1 MQFNM
6 KRKIILIKVLSL
18 ILFSSIVVA
27 QEKVSV
33 KIFPDIKR
41 QKIQSIGGDYCQAL
55 YTNSAWD
62 NIGGE
67 TLKQFRPGFVRVGL
81 PLLFRNE
88 NYTNTKGDQILK
100 QPRVISLL
108 ETIKRM
114 KNEFG
119 VKTFIVSV
127 WDLPNE
133 LIVDPTKQS
142 QRVVKPE
149 SYDEVLD
156 MLVAFLLKAKNE
168 YGVDVDYFSFNES
181 DGGWQLQFSPQA
193 TIAFIKKAMIR
204 FGAAG
209 LKTKF
214 LLADT
219 AQTKG
224 TVEFATM
231 IMADSTIWK
240 QLGPLCFHSWW
251 SENIPDSEFERV
263 AAFAK
268 AQNKPVWCDEL
279 GFDAEAHKIKGMFQ
293 SWDYGLRFAKIS
305 HRMLKYAEVEVSMY
319 WTWENNYTIM
329 STDLKTMYPSYYVT
343 RHLVDYLNKG
353 TQIVHSMS
361 SDSEV
366 LAVSGIHENGIQV
379 LQLINMKKIPV
390 IVDVEGY
397 NSKSIDMVTTIE
409 SNNWNVQK
417 NVTKSKRGH
426 TYIQLQPASI
436 NTLIIN

>member
-1 MQFNM
+1 M
-6 KRKIILIKVLSL
+6 KSKTGLWSFVILI
-18 ILFSSIVVA
+18 IYSSVVFA

-33 KIFPDIKR
+33 KVFPDIKR

-88 NYTNTKGDQILK
+88 NYINTKGNKILK
-100 QPRVISLL
+100 QPRIISLL

-127 WDLPNE
+127 WDVPNE

-142 QRVVKPE
+142 QRVIKPE
-149 SYDEVLD
+149 SHDEVLD
-156 MLVAFLLKAKNE
+156 MLIAFLLKAKND

-181 DGGWQLQFSPQA
+181 DGGWQVQFSPQS
-193 TIAFIKKAMIR
+193 TIAFIKKAMAR
-204 FGAAG
+204 FEAAG

-293 SWDYGLRFAKIS
+293 SWDYALRFAKIS

-329 STDLKTMYPSYYVT
+329 SPDLKTMYPSYYVT
-343 RHLVDYLNKG
+343 RHLVNYLNTG

-361 SDSEV
+361 SDPEV
-366 LAVSGIHENGIQV
+366 LSISGIHENGMQV
-379 LQLINMKKIPV
+379 LQLINMKKVPV
-390 IVDVEGY
+390 TVDIEGY

-409 SNNWNVQK
+409 SNYWKVQK
-417 NVTKSKRGH
+417 DVAKSKH
-426 TYIQLQPASI
+426 THACIHLLPESV
-436 NTLIIN
+436 NTLMIK